1 MIIDIIGYFFAFIF
15 LSKMLAIPF
24 VGYPTLLSSH
34 INITKKCFFTSFFVC
49 ITINIYICT
58 NFRRKDDVYCLLVR
72 CGTFGLCI

>member
-34 INITKKCFFTSFFVC
+34 INITGLNTKCGM
-49 ITINIYICT
+49 NEM
-58 NFRRKDDVYCLLVR
+58 
-72 CGTFGLCI
+72 

>member
-34 INITKKCFFTSFFVC
+34 INITKKCFFTSFFC
-49 ITINIYICT
+49 
-58 NFRRKDDVYCLLVR
+58 VYYNKYLYLH
-72 CGTFGLCI
+72 

>member
-58 NFRRKDDVYCLLVR
+58 KFIEK
-72 CGTFGLCI
+72 G

>member
-1 MIIDIIGYFFAFIF
+1 MIIYIIGYFFAFLF

-34 INITKKCFFTSFFVC
+34 IKITKKCDFTSFFEC

-58 NFRRKDDVYCLLVR
+58 KFKEK
-72 CGTFGLCI
+72 G